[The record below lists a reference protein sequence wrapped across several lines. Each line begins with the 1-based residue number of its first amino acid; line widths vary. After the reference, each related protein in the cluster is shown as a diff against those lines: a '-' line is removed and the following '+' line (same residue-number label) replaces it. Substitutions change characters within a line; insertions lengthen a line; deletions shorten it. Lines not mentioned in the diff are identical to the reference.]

1 MDIKLSDS
9 FTINKLIRFTI
20 PSIIMMVFI
29 SIYGVVDG
37 FFISNFVG
45 EIEFA
50 SVNFIFPFISILG
63 SFGFL
68 VGTGGSALV
77 SKTLG
82 EKDYRKA
89 NEVFSLLV
97 YMIIG
102 LGIILAIIGFFNME
116 RIAIL
121 LGADQDMVNPCVIYG
136 QILMFTL
143 PFLLLQF
150 TFQSFLITAEK
161 PHVGLIITLISGI
174 TNIIL
179 DLFFIAIFKWGIVGA
194 ACATGFSQVLGGIIP
209 LLYFIFNRKNNIKL
223 GKTKIYL
230 KDIGKTCVNGSSEFI
245 SNISMSLVGML
256 YNYQLMKYIGNYGV
270 AAYGTYMYVSF
281 IFVAIFI
288 GYTSGVSP
296 IIGYNF
302 GAQNTIELKK
312 IFKMSIKLVLFT
324 SIVMAILAESLAAP
338 LSKIF
343 VGYNLE
349 LLEITKKALQI
360 SSLCFIFSGIAI
372 FSSGFFTAL
381 NDGITS
387 AIISFLRTLVIQI
400 GAVIILPLIFKV
412 NGIWYSIVVAEAVAA
427 SLAITFLTI
436 KRKKYDY

>member
-1 MDIKLSDS
+1 
-9 FTINKLIRFTI
+9 
-20 PSIIMMVFI
+20 
-29 SIYGVVDG
+29 
-37 FFISNFVG
+37 
-45 EIEFA
+45 
-50 SVNFIFPFISILG
+50 
-63 SFGFL
+63 
-68 VGTGGSALV
+68 
-77 SKTLG
+77 
-82 EKDYRKA
+82 
-89 NEVFSLLV
+89 
-97 YMIIG
+97 
-102 LGIILAIIGFFNME
+102 
-116 RIAIL
+116 
-121 LGADQDMVNPCVIYG
+121 
-136 QILMFTL
+136 
-143 PFLLLQF
+143 
-150 TFQSFLITAEK
+150 
-161 PHVGLIITLISGI
+161 
-174 TNIIL
+174 
-179 DLFFIAIFKWGIVGA
+179 
-194 ACATGFSQVLGGIIP
+194 
-209 LLYFIFNRKNNIKL
+209 
-223 GKTKIYL
+223 
-230 KDIGKTCVNGSSEFI
+230 
-245 SNISMSLVGML
+245 
-256 YNYQLMKYIGNYGV
+256 
-270 AAYGTYMYVSF
+270 MYVSF

-296 IIGYNF
+296 IIGYNY
-302 GAQNTIELKK
+302 GAKNTIELKK